1 MEEEQKEKKRKKG
14 NGKRRRGRSPGQP
27 ASPYAHSVS
36 LSLPRLSCC
45 FPSPPF
51 QPRLPSLPQI
61 QPLPLMI
68 SPPPPP
74 IWLPLAPIRP
84 PLPLISPPLPPESSI
99 CRLQPRFGRRWP
111 DSAPP
116 LFIPSVLLLI

>member
-61 QPLPLMI
+61 
-68 SPPPPP
+68 
-74 IWLPLAPIRP
+74 WLPLAPIRP